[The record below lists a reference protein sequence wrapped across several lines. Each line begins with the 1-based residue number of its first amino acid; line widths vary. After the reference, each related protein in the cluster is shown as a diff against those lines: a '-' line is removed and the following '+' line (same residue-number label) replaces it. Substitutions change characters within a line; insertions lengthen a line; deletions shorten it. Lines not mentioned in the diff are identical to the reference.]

1 MDQAQYTPAPAD
13 AVLRFQQERIIKVL
27 FTEFLMVLEDL
38 ARDHDIALDKLSKAL
53 PPDLGKYID
62 LADYF
67 TPEKGDVLR
76 KRVLD
81 RGNHALRELH
91 AQVDHFNVEFK

>member
-1 MDQAQYTPAPAD
+1 MDQASYTPASAD
-13 AVLRFQQERIIKVL
+13 SVLRFQQERIIKTL

-38 ARDHDIALDKLSKAL
+38 ARDHDIALDKLSAAL
-53 PPDLGKYID
+53 PPDLSKYID

-67 TPEKGDVLR
+67 TPEKSVLLR

-81 RGNHALRELH
+81 RGNHALRELYT
-91 AQVDHFNVEFK
+91 QVDHFNVGFK